1 MQLSLAMQSRFTYNL
16 LLITAVAASPIH
28 QAPAAPRG
36 LASSLNNLVDGVS
49 HVIDGAGNAVRSA
62 ASQASATVESA
73 VPELGILD
81 SLPDPPPGTIM
92 DEPIANE
99 ALWQEALS
107 FDAQKNGKPNQM
119 LYQVLAYFQ
128 KMENSSNSHT
138 LDPLTSSS
146 WISRGLQRLKAYPT
160 QFNQR
165 QANDPKTSLG
175 ESIAMV
181 KRKVN
186 DS

>member
-1 MQLSLAMQSRFTYNL
+1 M
-16 LLITAVAASPIH
+16 ITGVVASPIL

-49 HVIDGAGNAVRSA
+49 HVINEAGNAARSA
-62 ASQASATVESA
+62 ASQASAAVESA

-81 SLPDPPPGTIM
+81 SLPDPPPGAIM
-92 DEPIANE
+92 DEPIAND

-107 FDAQKNGKPNQM
+107 FDTQKNGKPNQM

-128 KMENSSNSHT
+128 KMENSTNSHT

-146 WISRGLQRLKAYPT
+146 WISRGLQKLKMYPT

-165 QANDPKTSLG
+165 QADNPKTTLG

-181 KRKVN
+181 KRKAN
-186 DS
+186 NS